1 MGQGEKLSPLRPE
14 DRDSDYPGISHL
26 KGSSLEGAQSW
37 AALSDLGAEH
47 IWPPWAP
54 FQFEFSCDPWLVN
67 AH

>member
-14 DRDSDYPGISHL
+14 DRDSDYPGSSHL

-47 IWPPWAP
+47 IWPPELLSSLSSPVTLGW
-54 FQFEFSCDPWLVN
+54 
-67 AH
+67 